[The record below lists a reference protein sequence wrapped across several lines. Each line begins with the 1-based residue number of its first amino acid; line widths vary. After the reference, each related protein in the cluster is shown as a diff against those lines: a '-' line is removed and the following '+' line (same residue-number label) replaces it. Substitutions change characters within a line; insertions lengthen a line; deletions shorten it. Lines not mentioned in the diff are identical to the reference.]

1 MNRQGDTPWLS
12 AVNPK
17 NIPLYHKIHMRGG
30 ACGGST
36 DRSSPPGWRQA
47 ALMSDTSSVPTKP
60 VIEKFPAESLSSE
73 ICDLIRL
80 LIIINSC
87 GEFVFRPTRWTA
99 IAAGAVSD
107 TISSVGHGSGNFS
120 RTHLRSDPQQK
131 NVCLQINTT
140 SHNARYVKLII
151 REQGDCQQFN

>member
-1 MNRQGDTPWLS
+1 MNRQGDTPWLY

-99 IAAGAVSD
+99 IAAGAVDMAQEIFREHTS
-107 TISSVGHGSGNFS
+107 
-120 RTHLRSDPQQK
+120 SDPQQK

-151 REQGDCQQFN
+151 REQGNCQQFN